1 MNCMRQEK
9 RSARSSARLLAFAR
23 LLTVP
28 TVAVTVMT
36 VLFLSGC
43 ATPRKSVTSAM
54 AEQEREASRTVS
66 VHHLS
71 GDSASEVTEIRT
83 EAVRVPKSE
92 VKLTIATDSLRK
104 LPVGAVW
111 REHSGQASVEVSR
124 KAATATEPER
134 IVVYASCDSLLL
146 QCERYERQIR
156 NLRFVNSE
164 LLSDI
169 QSSRSSSQN
178 KEVAENAANGVVT
191 PLKCF
196 FFGIIAGIL
205 ITVIIL
211 SNLKNRKKCTDT
223 EQT

>member
-9 RSARSSARLLAFAR
+9 RLIRSSARLPAFVR
-23 LLTVP
+23 LSIVR
-28 TVAVTVMT
+28 TVAVTAMS

-43 ATPRKSVTSAM
+43 ATHQKSVRSAM
-54 AEQEREASRTVS
+54 AEQVWEASRTGS
-66 VHHLS
+66 VHRLS
-71 GDSASEVTEIRT
+71 KDSASEVTEIRT

-92 VKLTIATDSLRK
+92 VKLTIAADSLRN

-124 KAATATEPER
+124 RAATETEPER
-134 IVVYASCDSLLL
+134 IVVYASCDSLVL

-156 NLRFVNSE
+156 NLSFVNSE
-164 LLSDI
+164 LLSELAATS
-169 QSSRSSSQN
+169 SSR
-178 KEVAENAANGVVT
+178 KEEVREKATNGVVT
-191 PLKCF
+191 SLKWF
-196 FFGIIAGIL
+196 FAGMIIGIIS
-205 ITVIIL
+205 ITIIL